1 MKTDLQIAK
10 EAKIKNIDEILNYIN
25 LEDSDVEKY
34 GNYMAKINT
43 NVQKKLKKKPVGKYI
58 DVTAVTPT
66 PLGEGKTTIT
76 IGLGMAL
83 NRIGKKAIIA
93 IRQPSMGPTFGIKG
107 GAAGGGYSQV
117 IPMEEFNLHL
127 TGDIHAIS
135 VAHNLVAAMLDN
147 HLVKGNKLNIDINRI
162 VWNRVVDVSD
172 RALRHIK
179 IGIGKE
185 SVYGV
190 ERDTRFDITVA
201 SELMAILALT
211 TDLQDFRKRVGRV
224 VIAYNKDGDPITIED
239 IKAAGAVTVLMKNTL
254 KPTLVQTLDNT
265 PALIHAGPFANIAHG
280 NSSIIADQIGVRLGE
295 YLVTESGFGA
305 DIGMEKFMN
314 IKSRYSGLKPD
325 AVVLVASVR
334 AIKWHSGNFS
344 KLAKTDRIS
353 ALQEEDIQSLEKG
366 VGNLIKQIENVKSY
380 GIPVVVAVNK
390 FETDTIAEVNYLIK
404 KAKESGAFDAVET
417 TVFANGSKGGEVL
430 AHAVVRASNQ
440 KSDFKFLYKLNI
452 PVKEKINAIATKM
465 YGASSINYSKK
476 ANKQIQNIE
485 KNNFGDLPICM
496 AKTHLS
502 LSDNPKLLGRPK
514 DFKVLVREVNV
525 SVGAGFIYP
534 LLGEMRTMPGLP
546 THPNAENIDIDENG
560 EVVGLS

>member
-390 FETDTIAEVNYLIK
+390 FETDTIAEVDYLIK

-452 PVKEKINAIATKM
+452 PVKEKINVIATKM
-465 YGASSINYSKK
+465 YGASSIDYSKK